1 MLNNTSLFPSEYQ
14 HLAPSISV
22 MAAFIRMFKDKW
34 ITPPQ
39 PTTED
44 YSGRVVMVTGATSGI
59 GKEAAYK
66 FAALGASQVI
76 LAARDLNKGES
87 TKAELAKR
95 LGRDDALAVWELD
108 MMSYDSVV
116 AFADRA
122 HALEHLDVAILN
134 AGVHRASYHVG
145 EQGWEEDLQVNTLS
159 SVLLGV
165 RLLAKLR
172 QSKHYTGKTPVLEF
186 VNSGLHQSAVVP
198 SEVRQQPSI
207 LAYYNQREQFKEMN
221 QYKYSKVFLM
231 YATNQLA
238 SEVSSEEVIITSIC
252 PGVVNSDLGRDH
264 FFPGVFV
271 LAAAIVFLIMKSPSQ
286 GANLV
291 LSGATQGEAVH
302 GRFWQSDMIKPV
314 PPALRG
320 AAMKELGSRVWHEMV
335 ETLKKEVPQ
344 FDKWLEAALEQKQ
357 RG

>member
-1 MLNNTSLFPSEYQ
+1 
-14 HLAPSISV
+14 
-22 MAAFIRMFKDKW
+22 MAALVRMFKNKW
-34 ITPPQ
+34 ITPPR

-44 YSGRVVMVTGATSGI
+44 YSGRIIIVTGATSGI

-76 LAARDLNKGES
+76 IAARDLKKGES

-95 LGRDDALAVWELD
+95 LGRDDQLQVWELD

-122 HALEHLDVAILN
+122 HELEHLDVAILN
-134 AGVHRASYHVG
+134 AGLHRASYHVG

-165 RLLAKLR
+165 LLLAKLR
-172 QSKHYTGKTPVLEF
+172 QSKHYTGKIPVLEF
-186 VNSGLHQSAVVP
+186 VNSGLHQSAVV
-198 SEVRQQPSI
+198 SIDVRQKPSI
-207 LAYYNQREQFKEMN
+207 LEHYNQRENFKEVS

-231 YATNQLA
+231 YATNRLA
-238 SEVSSEEVIITSIC
+238 SEISSAEVIITSIC
-252 PGVVNSDLGRDH
+252 PGVVNSHLGRDH
-264 FFPGVFV
+264 FFPGVFI
-271 LAAAIVFLIMKSPSQ
+271 LAAVVVFLIMKSPSQ
-286 GANLV
+286 GANVV

-302 GRFWQSDMIKPV
+302 GRFWQSDQIQPV
-314 PPALRG
+314 PVAVRG
-320 AAMKELGSRVWHEMV
+320 AEMKELGSRVWDEIV

-344 FDKWLEAALEQKQ
+344 FEKSLEAALFQDQME
-357 RG
+357 